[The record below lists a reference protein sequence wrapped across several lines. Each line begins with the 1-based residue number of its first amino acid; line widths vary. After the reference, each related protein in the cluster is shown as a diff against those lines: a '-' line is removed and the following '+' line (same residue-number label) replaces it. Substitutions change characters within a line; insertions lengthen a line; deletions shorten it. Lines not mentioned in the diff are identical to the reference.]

1 MAAFSSL
8 TDRLSNAFKHLK
20 SKGKLS
26 EADIDGTIREIRRAL
41 LDADV
46 ALDVVRSFTARIRER
61 ALGTEVSEAL
71 NPAQQVVK
79 IVNEELTDV
88 LGQGVDR
95 PLNFA
100 KNPPTIIMLAGLQ
113 GAGKTTL
120 AGKLGYWLKD
130 SGHTPLL
137 VAADLQR
144 PNAVT
149 QLQVVGER
157 AGVPVYA
164 PEKGVQSDGGDS
176 VSAPGETSGDPV
188 KVARDSIALAK
199 QKLYDTV
206 IIDTAGRL
214 GVDEVLMQQAR
225 DIRDAVNPNEILFVI
240 DAMIGQDAVQTAKAF
255 DEGVDFT
262 GVVLS
267 KLDGDARGGAALSVA
282 SVTGKPILFAS
293 TGEGLKDFEVFHPD
307 RMASRILDMGD
318 ILTLI
323 EQAQKQFDEEEARKA
338 AQKMAEGE
346 FGLDDFMDQL
356 QQVRKLGSMK
366 SLLGMIPGM
375 AQHRKELEQFDEK
388 EIDRTEAIIRSM
400 TPEERR
406 NPKIIDGSRRA
417 RIAYGSGVT
426 VSAVNGLLQ
435 RFEQAAKMMKR
446 MSNKAMGGIPGF
458 RRPRGRRRQE
468 GQGQEQEEGLEV
480 RQSDEARGRGEGVA
494 RQARRQGLRFRQV
507 RRVRLHEEAA
517 ESGSSGRAAGCA
529 RREWWR
535 ASAQLRR
542 RPFRSARLI
551 RPVFSGAG
559 RGWTFSA
566 IPARRQIICHIFTA
580 FHSPRIRNGC
590 RYTESHYSL
599 VGMLGKEF
607 GGGRVVVDTAGGV
620 HAMVGVAVPASRT
633 GSAHADDALHDC
645 ADSFFVDTVPG
656 HRGMGRSGRLVVAV
670 RRRRRRHRVDTC
682 HAGSVLDEHATG
694 TMAPP
699 AWNIL

>member
-46 ALDVVRSFTARIRER
+46 ALDVVRSFTGRIRER
-61 ALGTEVSEAL
+61 ALGTEVSQAL

-88 LGQGVDR
+88 LGAGMDR

-164 PEKGVQSDGGDS
+164 PEKGVQSAGGEAVAS
-176 VSAPGETSGDPV
+176 PGLTTGDPV
-188 KVARDSIALAK
+188 KVARDSVAFAR

-214 GVDEVLMQQAR
+214 GVDEELMRQAR
-225 DIRDAVNPNEILFVI
+225 DIRDAVQPNEILFVI

-338 AQKMAEGE
+338 AVKISDGS
-346 FGLDDFMDQL
+346 FGLDDFLDQL
-356 QQVRKLGSMK
+356 QQVRKLGPMK
-366 SLLGMIPGM
+366 NLLGMIPGM
-375 AQHRKELEQFDEK
+375 AAHRKELEQFDER

-400 TPEERR
+400 TPAERR
-406 NPKIIDGSRRA
+406 DPSIIDGSRRA

-426 VSAVNGLLQ
+426 VSQVNALLQ
-435 RFEQAAKMMKR
+435 RFEQAAKMMRR
-446 MSNKAMGGIPGF
+446 MSNKAGAGMPGFGGPSMGGGKGKGKKGKKKGSKSGNPMK
-458 RRPRGRRRQE
+458 RE
-468 GQGQEQEEGLEV
+468 AEEK
-480 RQSDEARGRGEGVA
+480 A
-494 RQARRQGLRFRQV
+494 LRDKI
-507 RRVRLHEEAA
+507 AGKNSGGKS
-517 ESGSSGRAAGCA
+517 SGSAFAKKPQNPALPAGLQDVMGDSG
-529 RREWWR
+529 
-535 ASAQLRR
+535 
-542 RPFRSARLI
+542 
-551 RPVFSGAG
+551 
-559 RGWTFSA
+559 
-566 IPARRQIICHIFTA
+566 
-580 FHSPRIRNGC
+580 
-590 RYTESHYSL
+590 TEL
-599 VGMLGKEF
+599 PPNF
-607 GGGRVVVDTAGGV
+607 GGGLSGL
-620 HAMVGVAVPASRT
+620 
-633 GSAHADDALHDC
+633 LH
-645 ADSFFVDTVPG
+645 
-656 HRGMGRSGRLVVAV
+656 
-670 RRRRRRHRVDTC
+670 
-682 HAGSVLDEHATG
+682 
-694 TMAPP
+694 
-699 AWNIL
+699 

>member
-8 TDRLSNAFKHLK
+8 TDRFSNAFKHLK

-46 ALDVVRSFTARIRER
+46 ALDVVRSFTSRVRER
-61 ALGTEVSEAL
+61 ALGAEVSDAL

-79 IVNEELTDV
+79 IVNDELTDV
-88 LGQGVDR
+88 LGAGVDR

-164 PEKGVQSDGGDS
+164 PEKGVQSDGGDA
-176 VSAPGETSGDPV
+176 VSIPGLTTGDPV

-214 GVDEVLMQQAR
+214 GVDEELMKQAR
-225 DIRDAVNPNEILFVI
+225 DIRDAVQPDEILFVI

-293 TGEGLKDFEVFHPD
+293 NGEGLKDFEVFHPD

-323 EQAQKQFDEEEARKA
+323 EQAQKQFDEEKAREAA
-338 AQKMAEGE
+338 AKMAEGE
-346 FGLDDFMDQL
+346 FGLDDFLEQL

-375 AQHRKELEQFDEK
+375 AAHRKELEQFDER

-417 RIAYGSGVT
+417 RIAYGSGNT

-446 MSNKAMGGIPGF
+446 MSNKAGMGGIPGF
-458 RRPRGRRRQE
+458 GGPAMGGGKKGKGKNKKKGSSKSGNPMKRE
-468 GQGQEQEEGLEV
+468 AEE
-480 RQSDEARGRGEGVA
+480 RA
-494 RQARRQGLRFRQV
+494 LRDK
-507 RRVRLHEEAA
+507 LAGK
-517 ESGSSGRAAGCA
+517 SGSTGGSAFAKKPQNPALPAGLQQA
-529 RREWWR
+529 LDANGGE
-535 ASAQLRR
+535 L
-542 RPFRSARLI
+542 PPNF
-551 RPVFSGAG
+551 GAG
-559 RGWTFSA
+559 
-566 IPARRQIICHIFTA
+566 
-580 FHSPRIRNGC
+580 
-590 RYTESHYSL
+590 
-599 VGMLGKEF
+599 LG
-607 GGGRVVVDTAGGV
+607 GLLG
-620 HAMVGVAVPASRT
+620 
-633 GSAHADDALHDC
+633 
-645 ADSFFVDTVPG
+645 
-656 HRGMGRSGRLVVAV
+656 
-670 RRRRRRHRVDTC
+670 
-682 HAGSVLDEHATG
+682 
-694 TMAPP
+694 
-699 AWNIL
+699 

>member
-46 ALDVVRSFTARIRER
+46 ALDVVRSFTGRIRER
-61 ALGTEVSEAL
+61 ALGTEVSQAL

-88 LGQGVDR
+88 LGAGVDR

-164 PEKGVQSDGGDS
+164 PEKGVQSAGGEAVAS
-176 VSAPGETSGDPV
+176 PGLTTGDPV
-188 KVARDSIALAK
+188 KVARDSVAFAR

-214 GVDEVLMQQAR
+214 GVDEELMRQAR
-225 DIRDAVNPNEILFVI
+225 DIRDAVQPNEILFVI

-307 RMASRILDMGD
+307 RMASRILDIGD

-338 AQKMAEGE
+338 AVKISDGS
-346 FGLDDFMDQL
+346 FGLDDFLDQL
-356 QQVRKLGSMK
+356 QQVRKLGPMK
-366 SLLGMIPGM
+366 NLLGMIPGM
-375 AQHRKELEQFDEK
+375 ATHRKELEQFDER

-400 TPEERR
+400 TPAERR
-406 NPKIIDGSRRA
+406 DPSIIDGSRRA

-426 VSAVNGLLQ
+426 VSQVNALLQ
-435 RFEQAAKMMKR
+435 RFEQAAKMMRR
-446 MSNKAMGGIPGF
+446 MSNKAGAGMPGFGGPSMGGGKGKGKKGKKKGSKSGNPMK
-458 RRPRGRRRQE
+458 RE
-468 GQGQEQEEGLEV
+468 AEEK
-480 RQSDEARGRGEGVA
+480 A
-494 RQARRQGLRFRQV
+494 LRDK
-507 RRVRLHEEAA
+507 LAGKNSGGKS
-517 ESGSSGRAAGCA
+517 SGSAFAKKPQNPALPAGLQDVMGDSG
-529 RREWWR
+529 
-535 ASAQLRR
+535 
-542 RPFRSARLI
+542 
-551 RPVFSGAG
+551 
-559 RGWTFSA
+559 
-566 IPARRQIICHIFTA
+566 
-580 FHSPRIRNGC
+580 
-590 RYTESHYSL
+590 TEL
-599 VGMLGKEF
+599 PPNF
-607 GGGRVVVDTAGGV
+607 GGGLSGL
-620 HAMVGVAVPASRT
+620 
-633 GSAHADDALHDC
+633 LH
-645 ADSFFVDTVPG
+645 
-656 HRGMGRSGRLVVAV
+656 
-670 RRRRRRHRVDTC
+670 
-682 HAGSVLDEHATG
+682 
-694 TMAPP
+694 
-699 AWNIL
+699 